1 MVRETKNKNWY
12 IWVPFVS
19 KIIAIP
25 FALSIFLLMPIF
37 ISLCILILFLLFL
50 EGGTWLYF

>member
-19 KIIAIP
+19 TIIAIP

-50 EGGTWLYF
+50 EGGTWLLV

>member
-1 MVRETKNKNWY
+1 MVRETKNKNCY

-19 KIIAIP
+19 TIIAIP